1 MPAFMVVTSGS
12 TLGDCRLYGQ
22 REVEAARAHLLLQK
36 VQELVGEVVDARGDE
51 VGDASGGLF
60 HDLDHLV
67 PIQLYNTVLLGL
79 GGLGDQDGDVAR
91 VFHELVDHPALQD
104 VVTGDDDE
112 VAIQVFAGCEQGMAG
127 SQLAPLLHVLDI
139 DA

>member
-1 MPAFMVVTSGS
+1 MKAVILAAGEGT
-12 TLGDCRLYGQ
+12 RL
-22 REVEAARAHLLLQK
+22 RPLTISRPK
-36 VQELVGEVVDARGDE
+36 VMLRV
-51 VGDASGGLF
+51 
-60 HDLDHLV
+60 
-67 PIQLYNTVLLGL
+67 
-79 GGLGDQDGDVAR
+79 GDQDGDVVR
-91 VFHELVDHPALQD
+91 VGQQLVDHPALQD